1 MATTLLLA
9 CRACGGRAKL
19 TCPHCRNDRDPRI
32 PTNDSAN
39 FCSEACYE
47 VDNHA
52 AEHSIAGRTYG
63 THGISRGKAREMLSN
78 PPHNRPLTKRQRA
91 YFNWV
96 AYGEHR
102 D

>member
-1 MATTLLLA
+1 MLA

-19 TCPHCRNDRDPRI
+19 TCPHCRHSGDPRL
-32 PTNDSAN
+32 PTNEEAN
-39 FCSEACYE
+39 YCSEACYE

-52 AEHSIAGRTYG
+52 VEHTSIAGRTRG
-63 THGISRGKAREMLSN
+63 THGISRGKAREMLAN
-78 PPHNRPLTKRQRA
+78 PPHNRPLTNRQRA
-91 YFNWV
+91 YFRWV